1 MALLT
6 DSCSCATRSS
16 AQTHHNDLARIS
28 NRKYVA
34 KPWVQSDLYVQCRI
48 LQKLM
53 KSIQIIFCFVWLGC
67 GLAFFFWLFPCTLTS
82 ISFWVKLYAFLYVYG
97 IVCVCVSTK
106 GDTLLPDVSFSRSS
120 FVVVSF
126 HSAVM
131 HIIQYFYS
139 VHGYSIILTFW
150 LCARFLP
157 AR

>member
-1 MALLT
+1 MDWHFFSDFFLVRSRAYHFGLNCMH
-6 DSCSCATRSS
+6 SCMFMVF
-16 AQTHHNDLARIS
+16 
-28 NRKYVA
+28 Y
-34 KPWVQSDLYVQCRI
+34 
-48 LQKLM
+48 
-53 KSIQIIFCFVWLGC
+53 
-67 GLAFFFWLFPCTLTS
+67 
-82 ISFWVKLYAFLYVYG
+82 
-97 IVCVCVSTK
+97 VCVCVSTK